1 MKASQ
6 ARAFAARGAEASHW
20 DHANPEVGLE
30 RIIPALVPSSEI
42 ELTRL
47 DQPVTSWDMVSMLTQ
62 RNTLVEDI
70 PFKYYR
76 SSTYDGVNRLFSNED
91 WLKGKDPLYDGDLAL
106 ARSIHDQVQALA
118 RRMMDAYDK
127 PEAGLIGSMEMEDLP
142 KITAQQWKPCGWF
155 LASPITDAQVPE
167 LSDYA
172 KQFVRDITKF
182 YGDKLKT
189 LNLPSDIY
197 DLIMLDDDPPDTMTG
212 APTFASG
219 DRSHEA
225 RIAILRAVPSP
236 TSVTPEQWIAE
247 VMALGQQCGFPERVF
262 YSPVVSTRMG
272 PLKKPVTLWSRVDGG
287 FMAEYQAVGAYNRT
301 RFVFPAPYY
310 INFLLSPLYVQMSGV
325 RKHTLG
331 LWHDPEHQAEYIKRL
346 QKQGTK
352 AWSIDFS
359 GMDTGMFKHIVLAFM
374 KGLHNN
380 GFCQWSS
387 EMFLKLYPQMG
398 ITFPHYGGDANMASL
413 VWGDATPWCSGF
425 KLTSEMDTIYG
436 MTVLLS
442 CLELQKPG
450 ITKAWMAGKWVFL
463 ELGDDIMFTTDFD
476 IDADK
481 LANDALQLWGAK
493 LKIIHDAMFLKWFI
507 PVDPSIPKLSRS
519 FARFLQ
525 QTFYNEDRYS
535 GVEGGDRPDA
545 VMRLALQARLL
556 GLKNHPHF
564 DRWWPDAYAIVC
576 KLNYVA
582 RASAQYREA
591 LKRGDAV
598 IDEGDEAAILAY
610 AQRQPSYFLGLRAR
624 ASYEPSAATALRMM
638 ETQGMDLNMDP
649 VAAQIRAIYVDALK
663 QTPSPSAVS
672 DLMSYTRDFVS

>member
-6 ARAFAARGAEASHW
+6 SRAYAARGADVGHW
-20 DHANPEVGLE
+20 DHENPEKGLQSLW
-30 RIIPALVPSSEI
+30 PALVPNASI
-42 ELTRL
+42 ELNPL
-47 DQPVTSWDMVSMLTQ
+47 ASIKTSWDVVSELEKKNTQ
-62 RNTLVEDI
+62 VEDI
-70 PFKYYR
+70 PFRYYR
-76 SSTYDGVNRLFSNED
+76 SATYDGVNRSLDNSD
-91 WLKGKDPLYDGDLAL
+91 WLKGKTPLYTTKEEADLIRQGVRAL
-106 ARSIHDQVQALA
+106 AQ
-118 RRMMDAYDK
+118 RMIDRYDR
-127 PEAGLIGSMEMEDLP
+127 PEAGLLGSMEMEDLP

-155 LASPITDAQVPE
+155 LASPITDAEVPE

-172 KQFVRDITKF
+172 LGFVKRITSF
-182 YGDKLKT
+182 YGKKLRS
-189 LNLPSDIY
+189 LGLPSDIY
-197 DLIMLDDDPPDTMTG
+197 ELIALDDDPPDTMTG

-225 RIAILRAVPSP
+225 RIAILSAIPSP
-236 TSVTPEQWIAE
+236 TDASPEEWIAA

-272 PLKKPVTLWSRVDGG
+272 PLKKPVTLWTRTDGG
-287 FMAEYQAVGAYNRT
+287 YVAQWEAVGAYNRT

-331 LWHDPEHQAEYIKRL
+331 LWHDPEHQSQYIERL
-346 QKQGTK
+346 RKQGTK

-374 KGLHNN
+374 RGLRDA
-380 GFCQWSS
+380 GFQQWACD
-387 EMFLKLYPQMG
+387 MFIKLYPQMG
-398 ITFPHYGGDANMASL
+398 ITFPHYGGDPNMSSM

-442 CLELQKPG
+442 CLERQRPG
-450 ITKAWMAGKWVFL
+450 ITERWMKGDWVFL

-476 IDADK
+476 IDPEQ
-481 LANDALQLWGAK
+481 LANDALTLWGAK

-507 PVDPSIPKLSRS
+507 PVVPEIPKLSRS

-545 VMRLALQARLL
+545 IMRLSLQARLI

-564 DRWWPDAYAIVC
+564 DVWWPEAYELVSRLA
-576 KLNYVA
+576 YV
-582 RASAQYREA
+582 RSASAEYRAA
-591 LKRGDAV
+591 LKAGDAV
-598 IDEGDEAAILAY
+598 LDKDDEMAILAY

-624 ASYEPSAATALRMM
+624 ASYEPSAAAALRLM
-638 ETQGMDLNMDP
+638 TNQGMDLNMDP
-649 VAAQIRAIYVDALK
+649 VAAQIRAVYIQALK
-663 QTPSPSAVS
+663 AKPNSASVQNLL
-672 DLMSYTRDFVS
+672 DFTRDYVS